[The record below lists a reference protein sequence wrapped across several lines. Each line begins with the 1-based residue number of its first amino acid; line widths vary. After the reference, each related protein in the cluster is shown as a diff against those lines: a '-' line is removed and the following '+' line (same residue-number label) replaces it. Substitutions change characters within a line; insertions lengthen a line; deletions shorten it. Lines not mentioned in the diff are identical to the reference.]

1 MSGFNKVLDARSVY
15 RNLFLH
21 ISKEFENEL
30 TNIINS
36 TIKKYDTLRNKFDMY
51 VKNYKTL
58 LKESKPK

>member
-1 MSGFNKVLDARSVY
+1 MDLTRSWMQGQCTET
-15 RNLFLH
+15 LFLH
-21 ISKEFENEL
+21 ISKEFENEF

-36 TIKKYDTLRNKFDMY
+36 TIKKYDTPRNKFDMY